1 MQTLLRVLGHQ
12 LTKKV
17 GNLASITCTS
27 FFPAKPLGC
36 YGDGGAIFTDNKI
49 IKNKLIS
56 LRAHG
61 KSTSKYKIS
70 KIGLN
75 SRLDTIQAAVLLAK
89 MKIFDW
95 ELNKR
100 EQMQSFLILN

>member
-1 MQTLLRVLGHQ
+1 M
-12 LTKKV
+12 
-17 GNLASITCTS
+17 
-27 FFPAKPLGC
+27 GC
-36 YGDGGAIFTDNKI
+36 YGDGGAIFTNNKI
-49 IKNKLIS
+49 IKNKLVS

-75 SRLDTIQAAVLLAK
+75 SRLDTIQEILLAK

-95 ELNKR
+95 ELKER
-100 EQMQSFLILN
+100 EKNAKLFNAELEEFYQVPKLPKETKSAWAQYTLIVKQK